1 MILRARG
8 VINRLISEAFE
19 VTLVIALWTLL
30 FLLVSAVGL
39 LSTRDQK
46 QL

>member
-8 VINRLISEAFE
+8 VVSGLVSEALE

-39 LSTRDQK
+39 LSTRNQK